1 MVLNYFFTLE
11 GGKIH
16 MTQLLVQ
23 QVLTMFILSAV
34 GYICFRT
41 NKISMEG
48 CRTISNILIYLSL
61 PCVIINSFLVEYS
74 TERLMG
80 LIYSSIAAMIV
91 MIICIVVSRIFFAKD
106 PILNFAAAFSNPGF
120 FGIPLI
126 VATLSNGAVFYIAAF
141 IAFVNLLQW
150 SYGVALLTTDPSTSC
165 EKRSWKKFIPSPK
178 RLLKAP
184 FMIAVIIGLFF
195 FLTGLPMPELIS
207 KSIQYIANL
216 NTPLA
221 MFTIG
226 IYLAQTNPGKMFKKP
241 QLYLL
246 SVVRLIVIPLV
257 ALLVLSI
264 LPAEFAEMKLAL
276 LIVSACPTGSN
287 VAVYAQL
294 YDSDYSY
301 AVETVII
308 STLLSIITIPG
319 IVQLADMIHFI

>member
-1 MVLNYFFTLE
+1 MTTLL
-11 GGKIH
+11 I
-16 MTQLLVQ
+16 Q
-23 QVLTMFILSAV
+23 QVSIMFLLAAV

-41 NKISMEG
+41 KKITMEG

-80 LIYSSIAAMIV
+80 LIYSSLAAAAVVAISIV
-91 MIICIVVSRIFFAKD
+91 ISRLFFPKEA
-106 PILNFAAAFSNPGF
+106 ILNFASSFSNPGF

-126 VATLSNGAVFYIAAF
+126 LASLSNGAVFYVAAF

-150 SYGVALLTTDPSTSC
+150 SYGVSLLTIAPTTAK
-165 EKRSWKKFIPSPK
+165 EKGSWKKFLPSPK
-178 RLLKAP
+178 RLFTAP
-184 FMIAVIIGLFF
+184 FMIATIIGLFF
-195 FLTGLPMPELIS
+195 FLTRLPMPELIG
-207 KSIQYIANL
+207 KGIQYISGL

-226 IYLAQTNPGKMFKKP
+226 IYLAQTHPGKMFRKP
-241 QLYLL
+241 KLYLL
-246 SVVRLIVIPLV
+246 SLVRLIIIPLV
-257 ALLVLSI
+257 CMAVLCL
-264 LPAEFAEMKLAL
+264 LPAEFAEMKMAL
-276 LIVSACPTGSN
+276 LIVAACPTGSN

-308 STLLSIITIPG
+308 STLLSIVTIPL
-319 IVQLADMIHFI
+319 IVQLASMIPFF

>member
-1 MVLNYFFTLE
+1 
-11 GGKIH
+11 
-16 MTQLLVQ
+16 MTSLLIQ
-23 QVLTMFILSAV
+23 QVLIMFILAGV
-34 GYICFRT
+34 GYVCFRT
-41 NKISMEG
+41 KKISMEG
-48 CRTISNILIYLSL
+48 CKTLSNILIFLSL

-74 TERLMG
+74 TEKLMG
-80 LIYSSIAAMIV
+80 LVYSAFAAAVV
-91 MIICIVVSRIFFAKD
+91 MLISLVVSRLFFSKD
-106 PILNFAAAFSNPGF
+106 AVLNFASTFSNPGF

-126 VATLSNGAVFYIAAF
+126 LSILDSGAVFYIAAF

-150 SYGVALLTTDPSTSC
+150 SYGVSLLTSKDDGTG
-165 EKRSWKKFIPSPK
+165 KRSLKNLLPSPK
-178 RLLKAP
+178 RLFTAP

-195 FLTGLPMPELIS
+195 FLTRIPMPELVY

-216 NTPLA
+216 NTPIA

-226 IYLAQTNPGKMFKKP
+226 IYFAQTNPAAMFRKP
-241 QLYLL
+241 KLYLL
-246 SVVRLIVIPLV
+246 SAVRLLVIPMISM
-257 ALLVLSI
+257 AVLWF

-308 STLLSIITIPG
+308 STLLSVVSIPL
-319 IVQLADMIHFI
+319 IVRIAEMIQFI

>member
-1 MVLNYFFTLE
+1 
-11 GGKIH
+11 
-16 MTQLLVQ
+16 MTSLLIQ
-23 QVLTMFILSAV
+23 QVLIMFILAGV
-34 GYICFRT
+34 GYVCFRT
-41 NKISMEG
+41 KKISMEG
-48 CRTISNILIYLSL
+48 CKTLSNILIFLSL

-74 TERLMG
+74 TEKLMG
-80 LIYSSIAAMIV
+80 LVYSAFAAAVV
-91 MIICIVVSRIFFAKD
+91 MLISLVVSRLFFSKD
-106 PILNFAAAFSNPGF
+106 AVLNFASAFSNPGF

-126 VATLSNGAVFYIAAF
+126 LSILDSGAVFYIAAF

-150 SYGVALLTTDPSTSC
+150 SYGVSLLTSKDDGTG
-165 EKRSWKKFIPSPK
+165 KRSLKNLLPSPK
-178 RLLKAP
+178 RLFTAP

-195 FLTGLPMPELIS
+195 FLTRIPMPELVY

-216 NTPLA
+216 NTPIA

-226 IYLAQTNPGKMFKKP
+226 IYFAQTNPAAMFRKP
-241 QLYLL
+241 KLYLL
-246 SVVRLIVIPLV
+246 SAVRLLMIPMISM
-257 ALLVLSI
+257 AVLWF

-308 STLLSIITIPG
+308 STLLSVVSIPL
-319 IVQLADMIHFI
+319 IVRIAEMIQFI

>member
-1 MVLNYFFTLE
+1 
-11 GGKIH
+11 
-16 MTQLLVQ
+16 MTYLLIQ
-23 QVLTMFILSAV
+23 QVLIMFILAAV
-34 GYICFRT
+34 GFVCFRT
-41 NKISMEG
+41 KKISMEG
-48 CRTISNILIYLSL
+48 CKTISNILIFLSL

-80 LIYSSIAAMIV
+80 LVYSSLAALVV
-91 MIICIVVSRIFFAKD
+91 MIISIVVSRIFFGKD
-106 PILNFAAAFSNPGF
+106 AILNFASSFSNPGF

-126 VATLSNGAVFYIAAF
+126 VATLSSGAVFYIAAF

-150 SYGVALLTTDPSTSC
+150 SYGVALLTIDASD
-165 EKRSWKKFIPSPK
+165 EKVSWKKFLPSPK
-178 RLLKAP
+178 RLMTAP

-195 FLTGLPMPELIS
+195 FLTRIPMPDLIY

-226 IYLAQTNPGKMFKKP
+226 IYFAQTDPAKMFKKGK
-241 QLYLL
+241 LYLL
-246 SVVRLIVIPLV
+246 SAVRLLVIPLV
-257 ALLVLSI
+257 SMLVLSF

-308 STLLSIITIPG
+308 STLLSVITIPA
-319 IVQLADMIHFI
+319 IVQVAEMIHFI

>member
-1 MVLNYFFTLE
+1 
-11 GGKIH
+11 
-16 MTQLLVQ
+16 MTSLLIQ
-23 QVLTMFILSAV
+23 QVLIMFILAGV
-34 GYICFRT
+34 GYVCFRT
-41 NKISMEG
+41 KKISMEG
-48 CRTISNILIYLSL
+48 CKTLSNILIFLSL

-74 TERLMG
+74 TEKLMG
-80 LIYSSIAAMIV
+80 LVYSAFAAAVV
-91 MIICIVVSRIFFAKD
+91 MLISLVVSRLFFSKD
-106 PILNFAAAFSNPGF
+106 AVLNFASAFSNPGF

-126 VATLSNGAVFYIAAF
+126 LSILDSGAVFYIAAF

-150 SYGVALLTTDPSTSC
+150 SYGVSLLTSKDDGTG
-165 EKRSWKKFIPSPK
+165 KRSLKNLLPSPK
-178 RLLKAP
+178 RLFTAP

-195 FLTGLPMPELIS
+195 FLTRIPMPELVY

-216 NTPLA
+216 NTPIA

-226 IYLAQTNPGKMFKKP
+226 IYFAQTNPAAMFRKP
-241 QLYLL
+241 KLYLL
-246 SVVRLIVIPLV
+246 SAVRLLVIPMISM
-257 ALLVLSI
+257 AVLWF

-308 STLLSIITIPG
+308 STLLSVVSIPL
-319 IVQLADMIHFI
+319 IVRIAEMIQFI

>member
-1 MVLNYFFTLE
+1 
-11 GGKIH
+11 
-16 MTQLLVQ
+16 MTQLLIQ
-23 QVLTMFILSAV
+23 QVLIMFFLAGV
-34 GYICFRT
+34 GYVCFRT
-41 NKISMEG
+41 KKITMEG
-48 CRTISNILIYLSL
+48 CKTLSNILIYLSL

-80 LIYSSIAAMIV
+80 LLYSSLAAAVV
-91 MIICIVVSRIFFAKD
+91 MAISLVISRAFFSKD
-106 PILNFAAAFSNPGF
+106 AILNFASSFSNPGF

-150 SYGVALLTTDPSTSC
+150 SYGVALLTAKPTVGN
-165 EKRSWKKFIPSPK
+165 EKKSWKVYLPSPK
-178 RLLKAP
+178 RLFTAP

-195 FLTGLPMPELIS
+195 FLTRIPMPDLLY
-207 KSIQYIANL
+207 KSIQYISGL
-216 NTPLA
+216 NTPIA

-226 IYLAQTNPGKMFKKP
+226 IYLAQTNPAAMFRKGK
-241 QLYLL
+241 LYLL
-246 SVVRLIVIPLV
+246 SAVRLFVIPLV
-257 ALLVLSI
+257 SMAVLWF
-264 LPAEFAEMKLAL
+264 LPAEFAEMKLAI

-308 STLLSIITIPG
+308 STLLSVVSIPV
-319 IVQLADMIHFI
+319 IVRIAEMIQFI

>member
-1 MVLNYFFTLE
+1 MTL
-11 GGKIH
+11 
-16 MTQLLVQ
+16 LLIQ
-23 QVLTMFILSAV
+23 QVLIMFILAAV

-41 NKISMEG
+41 KKISMEG
-48 CRTISNILIYLSL
+48 CKTLSNILIYLSL

-74 TERLMG
+74 TERVMG
-80 LIYSSIAAMIV
+80 LVYSSLAAAIV
-91 MIICIVVSRIFFAKD
+91 MLISIVISRIFFSRDA
-106 PILNFAAAFSNPGF
+106 ILSFASSFSNPGF

-150 SYGVALLTTDPSTSC
+150 SYGVALLTTDPQAAG
-165 EKRSWKKFIPSPK
+165 EKGSWKKFLPSPK
-178 RLLKAP
+178 RLFTAP

-195 FLTGLPMPELIS
+195 FLTRIPMPDLIY
-207 KSIQYIANL
+207 KSIQYISNL

-226 IYLAQTNPGKMFKKP
+226 IYLAQTNPGEMFKKP
-241 QLYLL
+241 KLYLL
-246 SVVRLIVIPLV
+246 SAVRLLIIPLISM
-257 ALLVLSI
+257 LVLSF

-276 LIVSACPTGSN
+276 LIVAACPTGSN

-308 STLLSIITIPG
+308 STLLSVISIPL
-319 IVQLADMIHFI
+319 IVQLAEMIHFI

>member
-1 MVLNYFFTLE
+1 
-11 GGKIH
+11 
-16 MTQLLVQ
+16 MTYLLIQ
-23 QVLTMFILSAV
+23 QVLIMFLLAAV

-41 NKISMEG
+41 KKITMEG

-74 TERLMG
+74 TERLEG
-80 LIYSSIAAMIV
+80 LVYSAAAALVVMVIAIG
-91 MIICIVVSRIFFAKD
+91 ISRIFFHNDA
-106 PILNFAAAFSNPGF
+106 ILNFASSFSNPGF

-126 VATLSNGAVFYIAAF
+126 VATLSNGTVFYIAAF

-150 SYGVALLTTDPSTSC
+150 SYGVALLTTDTSSTG
-165 EKRSWKKFIPSPK
+165 EKGAWKKFLPSPK
-178 RLLKAP
+178 RLMTAP

-195 FLTGLPMPELIS
+195 FMTRIPMPDLIY

-226 IYLAQTNPGKMFKKP
+226 IYFAQTNPGKMFKNAN
-241 QLYLL
+241 LYLL
-246 SVVRLIVIPLV
+246 SAVRLLLIPIVSM
-257 ALLVLSI
+257 LVLSF
-264 LPAEFAEMKLAL
+264 LPEKYEEMKLAL

-301 AVETVII
+301 AVETVIV
-308 STLLSIITIPG
+308 STLLSVISIPV
-319 IVQLADMIHFI
+319 IVKIAEMIHFIG